1 MTRLWEPCCRELN
14 NLQVNLL
21 DQWSPTFSAPGTGFV
36 GKKRQFSQG
45 LGCRVW
51 GGSNTLHLLCTL
63 SLLFLHQL
71 HLRSSSGISP
81 WNLGTPVVRRC
92 SNTTL
97 KGHMVLLLPFPPV
110 QMIFLNTESNQ
121 TLFCVCALSMTTQTR
136 VQSRF
141 SLTSALIKGVL
152 KGTTLIFS
160 IYKHFLGH
168 PHLHVTEP
176 TLQKNWKKLFHLLLS
191 DESLLDLLTAT

>member
-1 MTRLWEPCCRELN
+1 MAHEAAFLTSSPVILMFDGQTLRTMLQRVKYSSGEPVRPVVPNFFGTRDWFR
-14 NLQVNLL
+14 
-21 DQWSPTFSAPGTGFV
+21 GKK
-36 GKKRQFSQG
+36 KKRQFSQG

-92 SNTTL
+92 SNMTL
-97 KGHMVLLLPFPPV
+97 KGHMVLLLPFFPV

-121 TLFCVCALSMTTQTR
+121 TLFCV
-136 VQSRF
+136 
-141 SLTSALIKGVL
+141 VL
-152 KGTTLIFS
+152 CL
-160 IYKHFLGH
+160 
-168 PHLHVTEP
+168 
-176 TLQKNWKKLFHLLLS
+176 
-191 DESLLDLLTAT
+191 